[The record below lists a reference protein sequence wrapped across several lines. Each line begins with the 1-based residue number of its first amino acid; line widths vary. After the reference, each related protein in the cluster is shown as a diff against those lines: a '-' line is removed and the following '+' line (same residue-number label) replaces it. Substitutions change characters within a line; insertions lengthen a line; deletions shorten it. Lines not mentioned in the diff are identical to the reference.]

1 MFTIQYRDEVRERI
15 ISKAKSDCRIVSAA
29 VIGSYAQGTVD
40 RWSDIDLTFGVDESY
55 STRSLIDSWT
65 DYVLKEFTGI
75 VLFDVQVGNTIYR
88 VFILPGCLQV
98 DLSFSPASEFG
109 AMGPHFKLLYGR
121 QYEKPQYGKKNEK
134 WQTQPQPTQE
144 MFGYMVHHILR
155 ARFCAERNKLW
166 QAEFW
171 ISETRNYALKLACI
185 SRGLNADYGRGF
197 DDLPND
203 ILSSF
208 KDAYVKEL
216 SKNEILRVI
225 KVIITGLPNI
235 SNEVKKLSFN
245 LNHIL
250 NELSS

>member
-1 MFTIQYRDEVRERI
+1 MFTVQFREEVREKI
-15 ISKAKSDCRIVSAA
+15 ISKAKSDSRIVSAA
-29 VIGSYAQGTVD
+29 VIGSYTQGTVD
-40 RWSDIDLTFGVDESY
+40 RWSDIDLTFGVDEAF
-55 STRSLIDSWT
+55 TITSLLSLWT
-65 DYVLKEFTGI
+65 DYVVKELAAI
-75 VLFDVQVGNTIYR
+75 VLFDVQVGNTTYR

-98 DLSFSPASEFG
+98 DLSFSPATEFG
-109 AMGPHFKLLYGR
+109 AMGPHFKLLYDR
-121 QYEKPQYGKKNEK
+121 QNKKPHGKQSEKPQTK
-134 WQTQPQPTQE
+134 QQPIQE

-155 ARFCAERNKLW
+155 ARFCAERKKLR

-225 KVIITGLPNI
+225 KVLITGLPNI
-235 SNEVKKLSFN
+235 SDEIKELSAN
-245 LNHIL
+245 LNNIL
-250 NELSS
+250 NEISS

>member
-1 MFTIQYRDEVRERI
+1 MFTIQFREEVREKI
-15 ISKAKSDCRIVSAA
+15 ITKAKSDSRIVSAA

-40 RWSDIDLTFGVDESY
+40 RWSDIDLTFGVDESFSI
-55 STRSLIDSWT
+55 STLINSWT

-75 VLFDVQVGNTIYR
+75 VLFDVQAGNSTYR

-98 DLSFSPASEFG
+98 DLSFSSASEFG

-121 QYEKPQYGKKNEK
+121 QYETPQKGKKNK
-134 WQTQPQPTQE
+134 KPQTKPQATQE
-144 MFGYMVHHILR
+144 LFGYMVHHILR
-155 ARFCAERNKLW
+155 ARFCAERNKIR

-208 KDAYVKEL
+208 KNSYVKEL
-216 SKNEILRVI
+216 SKNEVLRVI
-225 KVIITGLPNI
+225 KVIITGLPTI
-235 SNEVKKLSFN
+235 SKEVKELSVN

-250 NELSS
+250 NEISS

>member
-1 MFTIQYRDEVRERI
+1 MFTIQFRDEVREKI
-15 ISKAKSDCRIVSAA
+15 ISKAKGDSRIVSAA

-40 RWSDIDLTFGVDESY
+40 RWSDIDLTFGVDESFPT
-55 STRSLIDSWT
+55 SSLINLWT
-65 DYVLKEFTGI
+65 NYVAEEFKGI
-75 VLFDVQVGNTIYR
+75 VLFDIQAGKTIYR

-98 DLSFSPASEFG
+98 DLSFSPSSDFG
-109 AMGPHFKLLYGR
+109 AIGPHFKLLYGK
-121 QYEKPQYGKKNEK
+121 QDEKLNDNNKIENS
-134 WQTQPQPTQE
+134 QPQPTQE

-155 ARFCAERNKLW
+155 ARFCAERNRLW

-171 ISETRNYALKLACI
+171 ISETRNLALKLACI
-185 SRGLNADYGRGF
+185 SQGLSGDHGRGF

-208 KDAYVKEL
+208 KNSYVKEL

-235 SNEVKKLSFN
+235 SDEVKKLSVN

-250 NELSS
+250 DEISS